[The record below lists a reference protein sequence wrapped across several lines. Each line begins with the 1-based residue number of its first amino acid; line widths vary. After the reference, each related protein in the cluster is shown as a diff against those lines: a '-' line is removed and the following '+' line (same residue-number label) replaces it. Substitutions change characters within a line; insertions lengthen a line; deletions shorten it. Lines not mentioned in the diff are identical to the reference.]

1 MVQEVVYKKTKSHWD
16 ESGWNSAKPG
26 HGTDTHSFTMPEG
39 MKFARYSIDVE
50 VASLAS
56 GINQESTPKPGATGE
71 QVIRVRWWYNPFG
84 KVRYTIS
91 AYAGDPETVVIRHG
105 ENNWAGK
112 ALIAMDL
119 GQNVN
124 LLGRGPVAKKLL
136 LRLKHMSDR
145 PVESD
150 AHSQS
155 GLDRIS
161 VNRGIA
167 LGLVATVKYGVIGGI
182 LLAALGEGYDI
193 SATFDPHGP
202 LPFDDELT
210 IGMAKG
216 PAMPLA

>member
-1 MVQEVVYKKTKSHWD
+1 MIQEVVYKTTKSHWD
-16 ESGWNSAKPG
+16 ESGWNPAKPG
-26 HGTDTHSFTMPEG
+26 HGTDTHSFTMPGG

-56 GINQESTPKPGATGE
+56 GINPESAPKPGATGE
-71 QVIRVRWWYNPFG
+71 QVIRVKWWYNPFG

-112 ALIAMDL
+112 ALIAMEL
-119 GQNVN
+119 GHTIN
-124 LLGRGPVAKKLL
+124 LFGHGPVAKKLF
-136 LRLKHMSDR
+136 LRMKRMSDR

-150 AHSQS
+150 THSQ
-155 GLDRIS
+155 LEPDRIG
-161 VNRGIA
+161 VNRSIA

-182 LLAALGEGYDI
+182 LLAALGDGYDI
-193 SATFDPHGP
+193 SAAFDPHGA